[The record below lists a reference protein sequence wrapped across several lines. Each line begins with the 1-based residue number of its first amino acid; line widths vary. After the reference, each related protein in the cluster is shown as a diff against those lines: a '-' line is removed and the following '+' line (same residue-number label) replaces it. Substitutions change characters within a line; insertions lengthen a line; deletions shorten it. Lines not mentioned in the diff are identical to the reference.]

1 MVVVVVNIV
10 VVQHLLLL
18 LVFLSNVSTINAG
31 KFDWTLSHRRSSEME
46 STRRKCLK
54 NPRVSSYPM
63 RGKEKVVVVVV
74 VEVVVVGRREEE
86 ERREKE

>member
-1 MVVVVVNIV
+1 MMVVVVVNIV

-63 RGKEKVVVVVV
+63 RGKEKVVV
-74 VEVVVVGRREEE
+74 EVVVVGRREEE